1 MGFIGVNLTRPY
13 VHMSSVVEGTSS
25 NRGTMKLYFL
35 PLLLTAVAAVSFE
48 DLVKEEWKTFK
59 LTHGKKYE
67 SDIEENFRL
76 KIYMENKRR
85 IAQHNAYYE
94 SGKVSFK
101 LDMNH
106 FGDMLHHEFVHMMNG
121 FKRSTRLLGTE
132 RVEEGVTYIAPDNV
146 KLPEE
151 VDWRNKGAV
160 TPIKDQ
166 GQCGSCWAF
175 STTGALE
182 AQHFRKTGNL
192 VSLSEQNL
200 IDCSGKYGNQG
211 CNGGMMDQAFQYIKD
226 NHGIDTESS
235 YPYEAMDDNCRYKR
249 AKSGAVDRGY
259 VDIPEGDEY
268 KLKAAV
274 ATIGPVSI
282 AIDASHQSFQFYSE
296 GVYYEP
302 ECNSTQL
309 DHAVLVV
316 GYGTD
321 ENGNDYWLVKNSW
334 NTTWGDEG
342 YIKMARNRENNC
354 GVASSASFPLV

>member
-1 MGFIGVNLTRPY
+1 
-13 VHMSSVVEGTSS
+13 
-25 NRGTMKLYFL
+25 
-35 PLLLTAVAAVSFE
+35 
-48 DLVKEEWKTFK
+48 
-59 LTHGKKYE
+59 
-67 SDIEENFRL
+67 
-76 KIYMENKRR
+76 
-85 IAQHNAYYE
+85 
-94 SGKVSFK
+94 
-101 LDMNH
+101 
-106 FGDMLHHEFVHMMNG
+106 
-121 FKRSTRLLGTE
+121 
-132 RVEEGVTYIAPDNV
+132 
-146 KLPEE
+146 
-151 VDWRNKGAV
+151 
-160 TPIKDQ
+160 
-166 GQCGSCWAF
+166 
-175 STTGALE
+175 
-182 AQHFRKTGNL
+182 
-192 VSLSEQNL
+192 
-200 IDCSGKYGNQG
+200 
-211 CNGGMMDQAFQYIKD
+211 MDQAFQYIKD